1 MKTYILGVA
10 LAGALMAAC
19 GDGSATTI
27 DGAPVVLVDAGVND
41 AALPDASC
49 FEDPQ
54 TYLQLINACTDAV
67 KIEKHPSLPLLN
79 PDGTLPPLP
88 E

>member
-1 MKTYILGVA
+1 MKTYFLG
-10 LAGALMAAC
+10 LACVLVAAC
-19 GDGSATTI
+19 GDGNSATI
-27 DGAPVVLVDAGVND
+27 DGAPVVLVDAGVDD

-67 KIEKHPSLPLLN
+67 KIEKHPNLPLLN